1 MIQIDGKRIV
11 TWLREVASPSDA
23 AMLVGTEFADDFDE
37 YELRSPSPGG
47 FICVHRA
54 DKNERFLAYSTLSQ
68 GTFFV
73 NDAIGVAVDEKIR
86 NNQSP
91 AEKLMDEASRHVTE
105 LGFTAST
112 LGGDLVTLKL
122 SQLMK
127 KVAQAPGIANDVDC
141 INLHEILEKT
151 DHHNIRVGLKHLA
164 VWLKQVE
171 DSFDNP
177 SFYEL
182 GLRSRI
188 SSLFR
193 KIGDVRGALGL
204 SEFLDGNVRWVGG
217 KTGEQY
223 LRVSRAAALMDGIER
238 RLFTNP
244 HEIFPLI
251 RKNLRIAHAIS
262 QGQSE
267 YTLEC
272 FNRLNAL
279 EKQTGSV

>member
-11 TWLREVASPSDA
+11 AWLRESASPSDA
-23 AMLVGTEFADDFDE
+23 TMLVGSEFADDFDE
-37 YELRSPSPGG
+37 YELRSPTPGG
-47 FICVHRA
+47 FICAHRA
-54 DKNERFLAYSTLSQ
+54 DKKERFLAYPTLSQ
-68 GTFFV
+68 GTFFINGV
-73 NDAIGVAVDEKIR
+73 IGVVVEEKIR

-91 AEKLMDEASRHVTE
+91 AEKSMDEASRHVTE

-122 SQLMK
+122 SHLMK

-151 DHHNIRVGLKHLA
+151 DHHNIRAGLKHL
-164 VWLKQVE
+164 VIWLKQVE
-171 DSFDNP
+171 DSYENP
-177 SFYEL
+177 SFYDL

-193 KIGDVRGALGL
+193 KIGDVRAALGL

-238 RLFTNP
+238 RLFANP
-244 HEIFPLI
+244 REIFPLI

-279 EKQTGSV
+279 EKQTGPV

>member
-11 TWLREVASPSDA
+11 AWLRKSASPSEA
-23 AMLVGTEFADDFDE
+23 TMLVGTEFADDCDE

-47 FICVHRA
+47 FICAHRA
-54 DKNERFLAYSTLSQ
+54 DKKERFVAYPTLSQ

-73 NDAIGVAVDEKIR
+73 NDAIGVVVQEKFR
-86 NNQSP
+86 NNQTP
-91 AEKLMDEASRHVTE
+91 AEKSIDEAIGHVSE

-122 SQLMK
+122 SQLLK
-127 KVAQAPGIANDVDC
+127 KAMQTPDSANEADC
-141 INLHEILEKT
+141 INLHEILDKT
-151 DHHNIRVGLKHLA
+151 DHHNIRVGLKHLV
-164 VWLKQVE
+164 VWLKQIE
-171 DSFDNP
+171 DSFDN
-177 SFYEL
+177 SQFYDL

-193 KIGDVRGALGL
+193 KIGDVRAALGL
-204 SEFLDGNVRWVGG
+204 SEFLDGNDRWVGG

-244 HEIFPLI
+244 HEIFPVI
-251 RKNLRIAHAIS
+251 RRNLRIAHAIS

-267 YTLEC
+267 HALEC

-279 EKQTGSV
+279 EKKTGPV

>member
-11 TWLREVASPSDA
+11 GWLRDSASPSDA
-23 AMLVGTEFADDFDE
+23 AMLVGAEFADDFDE

-47 FICVHRA
+47 FICAHRA
-54 DKNERFLAYSTLSQ
+54 DKKERFLAYSNLSQ

-73 NDAIGVAVDEKIR
+73 NDAIGVVVDEKIC

-91 AEKLMDEASRHVTE
+91 AEKSMDEASRHVTE

-112 LGGDLVTLKL
+112 LGGTLVTLKL

-127 KVAQAPGIANDVDC
+127 KALQPPVSANEADC
-141 INLHEILEKT
+141 VNLHEILEKT
-151 DHHNIRVGLKHLA
+151 DHHNIRVGLKYLV

-171 DSFDNP
+171 DSYDNP
-177 SFYEL
+177 SFYDL

-193 KIGDVRGALGL
+193 KIGDVRAALGL
-204 SEFLDGNVRWVGG
+204 SEFLDGNVRWYGG